1 MSTALRNTVQ
11 LFTRDRRARLFFLAL
26 TQSALGSGAAYVALL
41 LVAYERF
48 DSPWAITAV
57 LLADLAPSMFA
68 GPLLGAMV
76 DRWSRRACMVVADVI
91 RAGAFIAI
99 PFVGGIEATIAL
111 ALLAGVGNALFK
123 PAALAALPSLVPRDQ
138 LAPATSTFGAIS
150 DVGFT
155 VGPVIAAL
163 GLLIGSAE
171 DLLFVNGLTYVVSAV
186 VLAGLSFGAAKGGAD
201 MTGPAALLRDA
212 RDGIV
217 ASARIP
223 GIRVVIAASATVLL
237 CGGLFNVAELLFA
250 SEILDAGD
258 TGYSFLVAVFGL
270 GFVAGSLLGA
280 AGGAAN
286 LLKRR
291 YLLGLLVMGLGFL
304 FSGLAPTL
312 PVALLTFALAGLG
325 NGLLLVYER
334 LLIQHA
340 VSEDLQGRVYA
351 VTDTLVS
358 WGFGIAFVAAGALVP
373 LLGVRELVIV
383 AGGLSLVVA
392 GWATLALRGHWGD
405 ADGTS
410 GPRYAEA
417 LTLSDS

>member
-1 MSTALRNTVQ
+1 MTALRNTAQ

-26 TQSALGSGAAYVALL
+26 TQSSLGSGAAYVGMLL
-41 LVAYERF
+41 IAYERF
-48 DSPWAITAV
+48 ESPWAITAV
-57 LLADLAPSMFA
+57 LLADLAPSMLA

-99 PFVGGIEATIAL
+99 PFVPGIEATIAL

-123 PAALAALPSLVPRDQ
+123 PASLAALPSLVERDK
-138 LAPATSTFGAIS
+138 LPAATSTFGAIS
-150 DVGFT
+150 DFGFT
-155 VGPVIAAL
+155 AGPVIAA
-163 GLLIGSAE
+163 GALLIGSAG

-186 VLAGLSFGAAKGGAD
+186 VLATLHFGDAKGGAD
-201 MTGPAALLRDA
+201 LTGPMSLLREA

-250 SEILDAGD
+250 KDILDAGES
-258 TGYSFLVAVFGL
+258 GYSVLVAVFGL
-270 GFVAGSLLGA
+270 GFVVGSLLGA
-280 AGGAAN
+280 GGGAAS

-304 FSGLAPTL
+304 LSGFAPSL
-312 PVALLTFALAGLG
+312 WVALGTFALAGLG

-340 VSEDLQGRVYA
+340 VSEELQGRVYA

-358 WGFGIAFVAAGALVP
+358 WGFGIAFVAAGALIP
-373 LLGVRELVIV
+373 LIGVRELVIV
-383 AGGLSLVVA
+383 AGALSLGVA
-392 GWATLALRGHWGD
+392 AWATLALRSQWVD
-405 ADGTS
+405 RDGTGRRS
-410 GPRYAEA
+410 A
-417 LTLSDS
+417 LRRGAHALR